1 VLDCALLRVIAA
13 LFVFLGGFVV
23 MVLEIIG
30 ERFLASQD
38 PVKTAISSTRVH
50 ALLSLARAEE

>member
-1 VLDCALLRVIAA
+1 
-13 LFVFLGGFVV
+13 
-23 MVLEIIG
+23 LEIIG